1 MRDDEAHID
10 SLRTTVRLT
19 PPRLPGALEVELVAA
34 APRVPAVGF
43 AAVAVPALALVV
55 ALAERPLVAGAWGLG
70 LLAAHALAS
79 ALPRLRPD
87 APPLA
92 GELLRQLGFAA
103 GLVGLPGA
111 AGPASPTWLVALAVG
126 CTVPLSLPGP
136 GWTAAGLG
144 VVGSAAAIGAA
155 LADLGWPGVAA
166 TTAAAVLAGAL
177 VAAILVQVDRSGA
190 ALRGTLARIEREASE
205 RQRIEQQLREAHDEL
220 EARVEERTIALTKIN
235 RKLEKEVR
243 DRRLAETQALEANR
257 IKSAFLANMSHE
269 LRTPLNA
276 IIGYCEILLEDAAAR
291 GEGGR
296 TDLER
301 IRSSADHLLAIISDV
316 LDLSKIEAGKMDIN
330 AEVFPALEV
339 VDSVMNAAYPQA
351 EKNRNTLKLRCPRE
365 LGTIKTDRTKL
376 HQILSNLLSNACKF
390 THEGRVE
397 LSVQL
402 AFSDGRPWFEFS
414 VLDTGIGIAPETLE
428 RLFSPFTQA
437 DSSTTRKYGGTGLGL
452 AISRHFARMLGG
464 DITVRSAPDQG
475 STFTL
480 RLPAEAADPRSAG
493 LLLVSHF

>member
-1 MRDDEAHID
+1 
-10 SLRTTVRLT
+10 
-19 PPRLPGALEVELVAA
+19 
-34 APRVPAVGF
+34 
-43 AAVAVPALALVV
+43 
-55 ALAERPLVAGAWGLG
+55 
-70 LLAAHALAS
+70 
-79 ALPRLRPD
+79 
-87 APPLA
+87 
-92 GELLRQLGFAA
+92 
-103 GLVGLPGA
+103 
-111 AGPASPTWLVALAVG
+111 
-126 CTVPLSLPGP
+126 
-136 GWTAAGLG
+136 